1 MTGDETRSLI
11 LDFIARFV
19 REHGFSPSVDECRKA
34 AGLKSKST
42 VHAHLR
48 TLQREGRLSQV
59 PGSPRTLRVVESGEK

>member
-11 LDFIARFV
+11 LDFIAAFTRQ
-19 REHGFSPSVDECRKA
+19 RGYPPTVDECREA

-59 PGSPRTLRVVESGEK
+59 PGSPRTLRVVEK